1 MAPPSPSGI
10 VRASRRRLWKSFGQ
24 KSHALAVGIATVQ
37 ARGVPLSA
45 RCQAMPHRGIP
56 DWRSNAPYRAL
67 AACDAPLIAWEWLRR
82 DPAYRFAAARGE
94 TDAGRFGLHR
104 FEDPAC
110 SSALAR
116 VWWRRDVDPFVLSA
130 AAAPCAGS
138 EAFSPDLL
146 PVAAAIE
153 RLAGAERLLV
163 TDGAHS
169 LRVDIVAG
177 TLLEGPAPLTW
188 QLPGLV
194 AAAAPMHALAR
205 FIALCRTGVLRRG
218 TYPTPAGARRWA
230 LLLRVSDALDA
241 GASQRDIAEAFFGED
256 AIGRR
261 WRVNAAARRTQI
273 QRLVRQT
280 RWLRAQPAARLLTP
294 GALGRH

>member
-1 MAPPSPSGI
+1 MDIGVASASSTPLPGWR
-10 VRASRRRLWKSFGQ
+10 RAVSD
-24 KSHALAVGIATVQ
+24 
-37 ARGVPLSA
+37 
-45 RCQAMPHRGIP
+45 RGIP
-56 DWRSNAPYRAL
+56 DWRSDTPYRAL

-82 DPAYRFAAARGE
+82 DPAYRAAVVRGD

-104 FEDPAC
+104 FEDPVC

-116 VWWRRDVDPFVLSA
+116 VWWRRDVDPFVLTA
-130 AAAPCAGS
+130 AAAPCAGG

-177 TLLEGPAPLTW
+177 TLLEGPAHLTW

-194 AAAAPMHALAR
+194 AAAAPMQALAR

-218 TYPTPAGARRWA
+218 TYPTPAAARRWA

-241 GASQRDIAEAFFGED
+241 GASQREIAAALFGEE

-280 RWLRAQPAARLLTP
+280 RWLRAQPAARLLMP
-294 GALGRH
+294 EAFRRH